1 MLEGTKEA
9 EARTL
14 FNSYS
19 SQSLKECKALTG
31 VLEKSNLHLVD
42 IGKKINH
49 SINFERTVVK
59 KKIKTFEQDI
69 VDLKERIR
77 LNELSVATSTGE
89 KIAYLKKFDL

>member
-19 SQSLKECKALTG
+19 AQSLKEGKALIN

-42 IGKKINH
+42 LGKKINH
-49 SINFERTVVK
+49 MLTFERAVVK
-59 KKIKTFEQDI
+59 KKIKTYEQDI

-77 LNELSVATSTGE
+77 LNEISVAKSSSE
-89 KIAYLKKFDL
+89 KTAYLKKFDL